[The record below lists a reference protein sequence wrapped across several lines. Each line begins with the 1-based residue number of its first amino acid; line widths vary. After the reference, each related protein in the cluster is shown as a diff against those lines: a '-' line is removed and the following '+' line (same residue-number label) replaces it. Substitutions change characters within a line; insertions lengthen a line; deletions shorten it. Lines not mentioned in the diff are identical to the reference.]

1 MSAAA
6 TSPSPS
12 GRDHGY
18 PTTSLPGY
26 VLDEA
31 EVNDGFGSRLAA
43 GDFDGDGF
51 DDLAVGVWGED
62 LSGEINAGVSTVIW
76 IAP

>member
-1 MSAAA
+1 M
-6 TSPSPS
+6 
-12 GRDHGY
+12 
-18 PTTSLPGY
+18 
-26 VLDEA
+26 LDEA